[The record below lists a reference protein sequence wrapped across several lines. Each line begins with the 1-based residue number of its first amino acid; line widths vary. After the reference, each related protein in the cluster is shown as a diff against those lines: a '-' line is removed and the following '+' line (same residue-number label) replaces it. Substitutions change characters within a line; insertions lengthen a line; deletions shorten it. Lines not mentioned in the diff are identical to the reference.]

1 MHIILI
7 FNIYKNREKRNML
20 KKIVKIIRKICTATF
35 IIYGFNLIVSS
46 INIFIPIN
54 PINVGVVSFLGF
66 PGLFSLILMFFI
78 TK

>member
-1 MHIILI
+1 MVNKV
-7 FNIYKNREKRNML
+7 FRFL
-20 KKIVKIIRKICTATF
+20 KKVCASTF

-54 PINVGVVSFLGF
+54 LINVSVVSFLGF
-66 PGLFSLILMFFI
+66 PGLFSLLLMFFI

>member
-1 MHIILI
+1 MI
-7 FNIYKNREKRNML
+7 
-20 KKIVKIIRKICTATF
+20 KKLAVFFRKVVTGTF
-35 IIYGFNLIVSS
+35 IIYGFNLILSS

-66 PGLFSLILMFFI
+66 PGLFSLVLMFFV

>member
-1 MHIILI
+1 MV
-7 FNIYKNREKRNML
+7 
-20 KKIVKIIRKICTATF
+20 KKIVTLIRKICTSVLV
-35 IIYGFNLIVSS
+35 IYGLNLILSS

-54 PINVGVVSFLGF
+54 LINVGVVSFLGF